1 MVKYLNSP
9 LKITGSILMLAGFS
23 VAALTL
29 GQFLFLGLSVI
40 SLGIL
45 IHITAAILFRSVMK
59 PTFKQWLEILL
70 VLFITVFFSIILMD
84 YFGLIKITV

>member
-1 MVKYLNSP
+1 
-9 LKITGSILMLAGFS
+9 
-23 VAALTL
+23 
-29 GQFLFLGLSVI
+29 
-40 SLGIL
+40 
-45 IHITAAILFRSVMK
+45 MK